1 MRNESAGVLKVNYG
15 AANFPTSAHGPF
27 INGDQVI
34 IAGTGTALDSTP
46 VRQYL
51 VANSSGGTFTSTLA
65 PAVPDRMSSLA
76 RTTLM
81 PAISVAQCTLRP
93 KVTAPEPLENFSA
106 FRSLI
111 RSAGERKSG
120 WPKRIEQTYC

>member
-1 MRNESAGVLKVNYG
+1 MRKESPGVLKVNYG

-46 VRQYL
+46 GRQYL
-51 VANSSGGTFTSTLA
+51 VANSSGSTFTSTLA

-81 PAISVAQCTLRP
+81 PAISVAQCYFKAEGYRP
-93 KVTAPEPLENFSA
+93 GTPRKLLCI
-106 FRSLI
+106 SLI
-111 RSAGERKSG
+111 NALVWRAQIVFAKAN
-120 WPKRIEQTYC
+120 